1 MTFPLLTTLG
11 LLPILGALLTFAIGG
26 RAGKSIA
33 MVFALVTTAVGLA
46 AVVLGGGWDLTEQ
59 VRWIKPIG
67 AWYALNLDGM
77 GKVMVLLTI
86 VLVPVALL
94 AEWRLGEDP
103 DADAP
108 ARYQTSSFFGLA
120 LLLEGFALFCF
131 MSADALL
138 FYIFF
143 EATLIPMY
151 FLIGGWGG
159 VNRGPA
165 ALKFLLFGLAGGLVM
180 LFGIVGLY
188 ATSAAAGA
196 PSLMLSEL
204 GNLDFSGS
212 VGRWLFVAFFFAFAL
227 KAPMVPAH
235 TWLPDA
241 AAESRPGSSVLMVGI
256 LDKIGTFG
264 MIRFCLALFPE
275 ASKWATTFV
284 LVLALVSI
292 LYGALMAVVSRN
304 MLRLVAYTSIS
315 HFGFMVLGIFA
326 FTSSSISGAI
336 IYMLAHGL
344 SSAAL
349 FLVIGFLIMR
359 GRSADIN
366 DYGGVRT
373 VAPVLAG
380 LFLVSGLAT
389 LALPGFASFI
399 GEYLVMAGV
408 FTRHPVIAVIA
419 TLGTVLAAVYVMLAY
434 QRTMTGEIQ
443 TPVAKRV
450 TTDLDGR
457 ERAALT
463 PLIALLL
470 VFGFMP
476 APMLDMISST
486 SEATMSAMDVADPK
500 PPALNGG
507 K

>member
-11 LLPILGALLTFAIGG
+11 LLPIIGALLTFAVGG
-26 RAGKSIA
+26 RGGKA
-33 MVFALVTTAVGLA
+33 TALAFALATTAVGVA
-46 AVVLGGGWDLTEQ
+46 AVTLGGRFDLTEQ
-59 VRWIKPIG
+59 VWWIKPIG

-86 VLVPVALL
+86 VLVPVAML
-94 AEWRLGEDP
+94 AEWKLGEDTGI
-103 DADAP
+103 DAP
-108 ARYQTSSFFGLA
+108 ARYQTSSFFALA

-159 VNRGPA
+159 ANRGPA

-180 LFGIVGLY
+180 LFGIVGLFG
-188 ATSAAAGA
+188 ASADAGT
-196 PSLMLSEL
+196 PSMLLRDL
-204 GNLDFSGS
+204 GELDFSGGL
-212 VGRWLFVAFFFAFAL
+212 GRWLFAAFFFAFAL

-241 AAESRPGSSVLMVGI
+241 AAESRPGSTVLMVGI

-264 MIRFCLALFPE
+264 MIRFCLAIFPE

-284 LVLALVSI
+284 LVLALISI
-292 LYGALMAVVSRN
+292 MYGALMAVVSRN

-326 FTSSSISGAI
+326 FTSSSIAGSI

-349 FLVIGFLIMR
+349 FLVIGFLIAR
-359 GRSADIN
+359 GGSADIN

-380 LFLVSGLAT
+380 LLLVSGLAT
-389 LALPGFASFI
+389 LALPGFTSFI

-408 FTRHPVIAVIA
+408 FTRHPVIAVIS

-434 QRTMTGEIQ
+434 QRTMTGEIEK
-443 TPVAKRV
+443 PVARRV

-457 ERAALT
+457 ERATVA

-470 VFGFMP
+470 VFGFVP

-486 SEATMSAMDVADPK
+486 TQAAMSSMDVTDPQ